1 MSIASRSTNVR
12 AKPKGLDQPNGD
24 GAYDRGS
31 NVARLGVDAGEQE
44 SLLAERREFG
54 NTLGERKV
62 ESAWPGKATGGDTV
76 NATISMCANFLVG
89 TPSWFDLFAS
99 LMEFDLKD
107 IFVILEIRVACKD
120 GPAAS

>member
-1 MSIASRSTNVR
+1 MR

-31 NVARLGVDAGEQE
+31 NVARLGVDAGERE
-44 SLLAERREFG
+44 SLFAERREFG

-76 NATISMCANFLVG
+76 NATISTFWWGQVCVLCACSYCGSVSEKG
-89 TPSWFDLFAS
+89 TAS
-99 LMEFDLKD
+99 S
-107 IFVILEIRVACKD
+107 AHN
-120 GPAAS
+120 